1 MALVYIQGGT
11 YKIRGKDTDVSDVP
25 FEQVDDW
32 KLGAQGGY
40 VAVDGRSA
48 PGFPPRNIKIKA
60 ENPDCVTQLD
70 QRVAVP
76 EIVETDEEII
86 ERLRMRFDILEKM
99 TKAAKRGDVKGMV
112 VVGPPGIGKSHG
124 VEKVLDKHATLAT
137 LSGEQEKYEF
147 VKGKVSALGL
157 FMKLWYHRKKDH
169 VIVFDDCDD
178 IFHEDTSLN
187 LLKAA
192 LDTKAKRRICWNT
205 DSRKLIDEGI
215 DNVFDFE
222 GSVIFITNI
231 NFDNIRSKKLQ
242 DHLKALESRCHYLDL
257 EIRTEYE
264 IMLRIKQITLDG
276 MLDPYGFSQQ
286 TVDDIVDYVETNKKR
301 LRELSLRSIIKI
313 ADLAKA
319 FGENEWA
326 DIADHTLLRR
336 GMQVN

>member
-1 MALVYIQGGT
+1 MIYIQGGT
-11 YKIRGKDTDVSDVP
+11 YKIRGKDTDVSLIP
-25 FEQVDDW
+25 FEQVGDFRY
-32 KLGAQGGY
+32 GATGGY
-40 VAVDGRSA
+40 VTVDGRSA
-48 PGFPPRNIKIKA
+48 PGFPERNIKIKVEA
-60 ENPDCVTQLD
+60 QDCIMNVNEKE
-70 QRVAVP
+70 AVP
-76 EIVETDEEII
+76 AIVETDDEII
-86 ERLRMRFDILEKM
+86 ARLRTRFDILEKM
-99 TKAAKRGDVKGMV
+99 TKAAKKGDIKGMV

-124 VEKVLDKHATLAT
+124 VEKVLDKHATLSA
-137 LSGEQEKYEF
+137 LAGSEEKYEF

-205 DSRKLIDEGI
+205 DSRKLADENI

-222 GSVIFITNI
+222 GSVIFITNVK
-231 NFDNIRSKKLQ
+231 FDNIRSKKLQ

-257 EIRTEYE
+257 EINTEYE

-276 MLDPYGFSQQ
+276 MLDSYGFTQD
-286 TVDDIVDYVETNKKR
+286 TVDEIIEYVETNKGR
-301 LRELSLRSIIKI
+301 LRELSLRSMIKI

-319 FGENEWA
+319 FGIDAWQ
-326 DIADHTLLRR
+326 DIADHTMLRR
-336 GMQVN
+336 GELAD

>member
-1 MALVYIQGGT
+1 MIYIQSGT
-11 YKIRGKDTDVSDVP
+11 YKIRGKDTDVSDIP
-25 FEQVDDW
+25 FEQVGDF
-32 KLGAQGGY
+32 KYGASGGY
-40 VAVDGRSA
+40 ITVDGRSA
-48 PGFPPRNIKIKA
+48 PGFPERNIKIRV
-60 ENPDCVTQLD
+60 ESEDCIMNVGEQVELL
-70 QRVAVP
+70 VP
-76 EIVETDEEII
+76 NETDDEII
-86 ERLRMRFDILEKM
+86 ERLRKRFDILEKM
-99 TKAAKRGDVKGMV
+99 TKAAKKGDVKGMV

-124 VEKVLDKHATLAT
+124 VEKVLDKHATLSA
-137 LSGEQEKYEF
+137 LAGSEEKYEF

-205 DSRKLIDEGI
+205 DSRKLKDEGI

-222 GSVIFITNI
+222 GSVIFITNVK
-231 NFDNIRSKKLQ
+231 FDNIRSKKLQ

-257 EIRTEYE
+257 EINTEYE

-276 MLDPYGFSQQ
+276 MLNSYGFEQQ
-286 TVDDIVDYVETNKKR
+286 TVDDIVEYVETNKGR

-319 FGENEWA
+319 FGENDWA
-326 DIADHTLLRR
+326 SIADHTMLRR
-336 GMQVN
+336 GS